1 MDELLQRRI
10 EIQARKSLLSSVKSD
25 TPSIEQILSL
35 DGKEFSFLVD
45 EIIKSESK
53 AVTIAFREKES
64 IILPAFGYFKFKPA
78 KEKVFEEIR
87 KILAVYGYNKMSD
100 IRDPMTRALIMQ
112 NIQPIIKQIYLDTVV
127 IKPHKT
133 EVLGNIFKK

>member
-45 EIIKSESK
+45 EIVKSESK

-112 NIQPIIKQIYLDTVV
+112 SIQPIIKQIYLDTVV
-127 IKPHKT
+127 VKPHKT